1 MSTAPQGERLQ
12 GWLQAEGLQEHW
24 LQAQRRAADRAL
36 ADRDPRIP
44 GLMWVLDDELLSELL
59 GESVR
64 IIRTRYKPHTSALV
78 AFRRAGTGAGSY
90 GWASTT
96 APEHV
101 GKLRRRADSSQQRG
115 GGIRLFQPAHL
126 HPDVAVAA
134 GPIEEDWPLRPNL
147 RWLRDHGL
155 RRLGALPAAG
165 RFLDPPLSV
174 LRYNPERRLVAR
186 VPAETASVVIKTA
199 VQADEAAAGLRLRQ
213 RLQSHGIPVL
223 PELADPECA
232 AHGISASPGWGQG
245 DLGGGDNHPAAYRAG
260 QALAALHGMDAGAGA
275 DPMADRE
282 DLARQ
287 LAATRSMITR
297 LLPGLQA
304 PATLLAGRLLDTIGA
319 AGPQRQ
325 QPVLVHGDFSADQVL
340 VDGPAIRIIDFDRV
354 RTSDP
359 ARDLGS
365 FAAVE
370 DIADPAGA
378 GPVAGGRKT
387 ALLIDGYRA
396 AGGHVT
402 QERVDSWAAFRLF
415 LNSVDPF
422 RNRASDWPS
431 DTNWHI
437 RRALELIA

>member
-1 MSTAPQGERLQ
+1 MSTPQGQRLQ
-12 GWLQAEGLQEHW
+12 GQW
-24 LQAQRRAADRAL
+24 LQAQRRDADRAL
-36 ADRDPRIP
+36 AARDPRIP
-44 GLMWVLDDELLSELL
+44 GLNWVLDDELLSELL
-59 GESVR
+59 GESVQ
-64 IIRTRYKPHTSALV
+64 IVRTRYKPHTSALV
-78 AFRRAGTGAGSY
+78 AFRRTGYGAGSGSDGSGAGSY
-90 GWASTT
+90 GWALTT
-96 APEHV
+96 TPEHV
-101 GKLRRRADSSQQRG
+101 GKLQQRADSSQQRG
-115 GGIRLFQPAHL
+115 GGIRLIQPDHL

-134 GPIEEDWPLRPNL
+134 GPIQEDWPLRPNL

-165 RFLDPPLSV
+165 RFLDPPVSV

-186 VPAETASVVIKTA
+186 VPTETVPVVVKTA

-245 DLGGGDNHPAAYRAG
+245 DLGGGGNDPAAYRAG
-260 QALAALHGMDAGAGA
+260 QALAAIHGMDTEPGA
-275 DPMADRE
+275 DPMADME
-282 DLARQ
+282 DLVRQ
-287 LAATRSMITR
+287 LMATRSMITC
-297 LLPGLQA
+297 LLPGLEA
-304 PATLLAGRLLDTIGA
+304 PVDALTGRLLAAVGA
-319 AGPQRQ
+319 AGPRRQ
-325 QPVLVHGDFSADQVL
+325 QPVMVHGDFSADQVL

-354 RTSDP
+354 TTSDP

-370 DIADPAGA
+370 DIADPAGV

-387 ALLIDGYRA
+387 AQLIDGYRD

-402 QERVDSWAAFRLF
+402 QAGLDSWAAFRLF

-422 RNRASDWPS
+422 RNRTSDWPA
-431 DTNWHI
+431 DTNWQI

>member
-1 MSTAPQGERLQ
+1 MSTPQGQR
-12 GWLQAEGLQEHW
+12 
-24 LQAQRRAADRAL
+24 LQAQRRDADRAL
-36 ADRDPRIP
+36 AARDAQVP
-44 GLMWVLDDELLSELL
+44 GLNWVLDDELLSELL
-59 GESVR
+59 GESVQ
-64 IIRTRYKPHTSALV
+64 IVRTRYKPHTSALV
-78 AFRRAGTGAGSY
+78 AFRRAGNGSYASGSYASGAGSY
-90 GWASTT
+90 GWALTT
-96 APEHV
+96 TPEHV
-101 GKLRRRADSSQQRG
+101 GKLQQRADSSQQRG
-115 GGIRLFQPAHL
+115 GGIRLIQPDHL
-126 HPDVAVAA
+126 NPDVAVAA

-165 RFLDPPLSV
+165 RFLDPPVSV

-186 VPAETASVVIKTA
+186 VPTETVPVVVKTA
-199 VQADEAAAGLRLRQ
+199 AQADEAAAGLRLRQ

-245 DLGGGDNHPAAYRAG
+245 DLGGGGNDPAAYRAG
-260 QALAALHGMDAGAGA
+260 QALAAIHGMDTEPGA
-275 DPMADRE
+275 DPMADME
-282 DLARQ
+282 DVVRQ
-287 LAATRSMITR
+287 LMATRSMITC
-297 LLPGLQA
+297 LLPGLEA
-304 PATLLAGRLLDTIGA
+304 PVDALSRRLLAAVGA
-319 AGPQRQ
+319 AGPRRQ
-325 QPVLVHGDFSADQVL
+325 QPVMVHGDFSADQVL

-354 RTSDP
+354 TTSDP

-370 DIADPAGA
+370 DIADPAGV

-387 ALLIDGYRA
+387 AQLIDGYRD

-402 QERVDSWAAFRLF
+402 QAGLDSWAAFRLF

-422 RNRASDWPS
+422 RNRASDWPA
-431 DTNWHI
+431 DTNWQI